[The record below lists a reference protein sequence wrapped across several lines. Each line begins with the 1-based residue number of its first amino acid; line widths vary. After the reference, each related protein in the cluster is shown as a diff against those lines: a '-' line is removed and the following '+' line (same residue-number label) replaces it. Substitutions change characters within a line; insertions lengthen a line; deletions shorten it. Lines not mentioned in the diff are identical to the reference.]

1 MLKIKLL
8 HELFDYNILAGK
20 RELQLTSDADMCTAR
35 PAVNILWICRFLA
48 QSNPVWKY
56 LFEKSANYQTA
67 LTVQHVNKAIESLFS
82 TMYCPYSSKLE
93 HLTNKF

>member
-8 HELFDYNILAGK
+8 HEFWNYNILAGK
-20 RELQLTSDADMCTAR
+20 RELQLTFDADMCTAR
-35 PAVNILWICRFLA
+35 PAVNIFWICRFLT
-48 QSNPVWKY
+48 QWIPVWKY

-82 TMYCPYSSKLE
+82 TMRCMYSSNLQI
-93 HLTNKF
+93 LRI